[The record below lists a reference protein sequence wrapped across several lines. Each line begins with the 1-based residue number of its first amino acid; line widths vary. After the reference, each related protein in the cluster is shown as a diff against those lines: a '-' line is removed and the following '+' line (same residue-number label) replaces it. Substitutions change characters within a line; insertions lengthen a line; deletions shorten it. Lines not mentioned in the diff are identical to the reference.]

1 MPDPRHRGEVV
12 AASELLPARG
22 LLNARVPRIRCQSCG
37 VRLVSVPWARE
48 GSGFTLLFEAMVM
61 PMLHATPVADVA
73 RQVGE
78 HDTRLWR
85 GGYHYFD
92 EARAGGGHNEGT
104 PAPLHENAP
113 PPGHHY
119 VTPFFFF
126 PNAPRVL

>member
-85 GGYHYFD
+85 GGRLFLDEGPGGGAPNAGPPAAPD
-92 EARAGGGHNEGT
+92 EA
-104 PAPLHENAP
+104 PAAP
-113 PPGHHY
+113 GRHY
-119 VTPFFFF
+119 
-126 PNAPRVL
+126 